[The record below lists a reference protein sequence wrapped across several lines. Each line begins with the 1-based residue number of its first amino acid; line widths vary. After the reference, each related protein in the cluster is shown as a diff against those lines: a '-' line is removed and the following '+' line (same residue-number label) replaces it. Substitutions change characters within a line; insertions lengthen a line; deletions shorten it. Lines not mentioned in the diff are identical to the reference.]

1 MNHCI
6 PRTKQPS
13 FPQKENSTLLTLP
26 RAAEA
31 LAISKRTLERLIA
44 RGSFP
49 PPVKIG
55 RSSRIPRDDIT
66 AFLEELRRER
76 GDKIGTS

>member
-1 MNHCI
+1 MTICI
-6 PRTKQPS
+6 PKARHPS
-13 FPQKENSTLLTLP
+13 ADPAESSTLLTLP

-44 RGSFP
+44 RGAFP

-55 RSSRIPRDDIT
+55 RASRVPREDIAT
-66 AFLEELRRER
+66 FLEKLRRER